1 MQRSRYRRCV
11 KMSFLEVVRDTAAQA
26 ENLRFQKIRKETV
39 PEVEF
44 SASSARYVNRYTTGR
59 GGVAGQMSRAALSL
73 LRAITSRG
81 SSKDEE
87 YRPRLEG

>member
-1 MQRSRYRRCV
+1 
-11 KMSFLEVVRDTAAQA
+11 MSFLEVVRDTAAQA